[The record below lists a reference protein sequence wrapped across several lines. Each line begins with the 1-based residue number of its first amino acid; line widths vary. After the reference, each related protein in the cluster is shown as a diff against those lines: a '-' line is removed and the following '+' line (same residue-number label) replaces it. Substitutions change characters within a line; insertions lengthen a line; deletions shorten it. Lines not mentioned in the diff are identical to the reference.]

1 MSSGHRAW
9 TIPPTEIGTDH
20 QSGRGLEMT
29 GLEFEQGGMQKGT
42 TARLMGYST
51 EKELKP
57 ILS

>member
-1 MSSGHRAW
+1 
-9 TIPPTEIGTDH
+9 
-20 QSGRGLEMT
+20 MT